1 MLACVGEAVKFINA
15 SYNSDLIDYTWT
27 FPADADISTSNVKD
41 PTVTFSSPG
50 WKTITLKAEN
60 ANGSNSYT
68 STEAVYIQTGDAL
81 PEGPY
86 FEAFNSSSVVN
97 DWIGFNYDRNNS
109 KWSYAANT
117 GKGGNG
123 CMKVELYKSLPGD
136 IDEIITPVMDL
147 TSTST
152 QTISFDYS
160 LATMNQNY
168 LSETSDA
175 KRDSI
180 VVYASKNCGLTWTPV
195 LRKGGPTIVNAG
207 ILEGSTLYTGY
218 YF

>member
-1 MLACVGEAVKFINA
+1 MLLVLEKPL
-15 SYNSDLIDYTWT
+15 NSSMLLIIQTSLT
-27 FPADADISTSNVKD
+27 ILGLSLQMQISATSNVKD

-147 TSTST
+147 NINFNS
-152 QTISFDYS
+152 
-160 LATMNQNY
+160 NY
-168 LSETSDA
+168 FFRLLLSNNESE
-175 KRDSI
+175 
-180 VVYASKNCGLTWTPV
+180 LP
-195 LRKGGPTIVNAG
+195 
-207 ILEGSTLYTGY
+207 
-218 YF
+218 F